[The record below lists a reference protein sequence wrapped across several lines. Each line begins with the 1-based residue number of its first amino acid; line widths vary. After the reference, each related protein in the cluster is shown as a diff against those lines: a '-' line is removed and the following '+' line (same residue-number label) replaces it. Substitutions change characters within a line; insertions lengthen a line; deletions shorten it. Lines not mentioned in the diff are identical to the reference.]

1 MAFLEMSKDKTL
13 MIVESPAKA
22 RTIGK
27 LLGPGTKVL
36 ASMGHVRDLP
46 PRDLG
51 VDVAHDFR
59 PEYVLTANGRKVM
72 KGLKEAAKDC
82 TQIYLATDPDREGE
96 AIAWHLQALLKG
108 ATKGAFHRIAYHE
121 ITRGAIEN
129 AFRHPGQV
137 ELPLVDAQQARRV
150 LDRLV
155 GYQVSPLLWRNVE
168 KDTSAGR
175 VQSVALRLIVD
186 REREIQAFQPVE
198 FWNLEAVFAPRGAG
212 DVKLKTRLAKLNGK
226 KANIPD
232 GESARRLADALQDPR
247 ATHQVSAITS
257 TPRSQHPAPPFTTST
272 LQQAAGGALRF
283 GTSQTMSIAQQ
294 LYEGVDLGGASA
306 GLITYMRTDSVHI
319 AKEAQDAARE
329 FIQGAYGDSYVP
341 EKPRFYRSGKS
352 AQEAHEAIRPTSVE
366 RTPDSLAPY
375 LTAPQLKLYTLIWNR
390 FVASQM
396 ADARQVDHAIEILS
410 QGGPLQTLELPCA
423 GANAAGVQCTF
434 RAAARETLFPG
445 YLKVYAMRDLGQEDE
460 MDNLKGSLPQLP
472 SGALC
477 DLLELQKEQCFT
489 QPPGRYSEASLVKAL
504 EANGVGRPSTF
515 ASIVKTILDRSYVE
529 KEKSSLKPTD
539 LGFRVN
545 DYLVDRF
552 PDLFDVG
559 FTARMEGELD
569 QIEEGKINWVA
580 MLHEFYDKFQTWLA
594 QGGAAVSTGTLPEKT
609 LQGLLALFPAD
620 FPYDPPVAGARRVY
634 NDATFVENLR
644 KRLAEDPARISERQ
658 CAAFLSLAAKYCQR
672 MPGLRKGVEALGL
685 GRQLQACATAAAA
698 AAERRQNAPEKTP
711 AEPALKELLDAMK
724 HLEFEEPVTRGRR
737 VYDDGKFFRSLARQV
752 SVSGVLSAPQREA
765 LRKLALKYARKL
777 PALPG
782 IARELDWSL
791 DDDRAAPAAAGNT
804 TPAGTVGDDNNAAA
818 AAGSPGSDAL
828 AQRLAALT
836 KEIKAWNPATKR
848 GSRVYDDKKFVD
860 SLLKQLETRGALSGR
875 QTSAWIKTL
884 SRYAA
889 QLPDGALDGLAPEAE
904 ASANAPAPALQ
915 ETCPLCG
922 KPLRRIA
929 YRGRTFL
936 GCTGYPECK
945 FSKKG

>member
-1 MAFLEMSKDKTL
+1 MTKEKTL

-27 LLGPGTKVL
+27 LLGAGTKVL

-51 VDVAHDFR
+51 VDVANDFR

-72 KGLKEAAKDC
+72 KGLKDAAKEC

-96 AIAWHLQALLKG
+96 AIAWHLQALLK
-108 ATKGAFHRIAYHE
+108 ASTKGAFHRIAYHE
-121 ITRGAIEN
+121 ITRSAIEN
-129 AFRHPGQV
+129 AFHHPGQV

-198 FWNLEAVFAPRGAG
+198 FWNLEAIFAPQSAG
-212 DVKLKTRLAKLNGK
+212 DVKLKTRLTKLNGK

-232 GESARRLADALQDPR
+232 GESAKKLADALQDAR
-247 ATHQVSAITS
+247 TTHQVCTITS

-294 LYEGVDLGGASA
+294 LYEGVDLGGTSA

-329 FIQGAYGDSYVP
+329 FIRGAYGESYVP
-341 EKPRFYRSGKS
+341 AKPNFYRSGKS

-396 ADARQVDHAIEILS
+396 ADAKQVDHAIEILS
-410 QGGPLQTLELPCA
+410 QGGPLQSLQLACT
-423 GANAAGVQCTF
+423 GAAAGIQCTF

-472 SGALC
+472 KGALC
-477 DLLELQKEQCFT
+477 DLLELKKEQCFT
-489 QPPGRYSEASLVKAL
+489 QPPSRYSEASLVKAL

-515 ASIVKTILDRSYVE
+515 ASIVKTILDRAYVE

-545 DYLVDRF
+545 DYLVNRF
-552 PDLFDVG
+552 PELFDVG

-569 QIEEGKINWVA
+569 QVEEGKLNWVA
-580 MLHEFYDKFQTWLA
+580 MLHEFYEKFQTWLA
-594 QGGAAVSTGTLPEKT
+594 QGGATVATGSLPEKT
-609 LQGLLALFPAD
+609 LQGLLALFPND
-620 FPYDPPVAGARRVY
+620 FPYDPPVAGARRIY
-634 NDATFVENLR
+634 NDAAFVENLQ
-644 KRLAEDPARISERQ
+644 KRLAEDPSKISERQ
-658 CAAFLSLAAKYCQR
+658 CAAFLSLVAKYCQR
-672 MPGLRKGVEALGL
+672 MPELQKNVEALGL
-685 GRQLQACATAAAA
+685 GKQLQACATAAAA

-711 AEPALKELLDAMK
+711 AEPALKDLLDAMK

-765 LRKLALKYARKL
+765 LRKLSLKYAKKL
-777 PALPG
+777 PTLPE
-782 IARELDWSL
+782 IAAKMGWSL
-791 DDDRAAPAAAGNT
+791 ADDRNATTTTGNDTHTHAVGEDSENPAPAT
-804 TPAGTVGDDNNAAA
+804 AAA
-818 AAGSPGSDAL
+818 SSPENDAL
-828 AQRLAALT
+828 AQKLAELT
-836 KEIKAWNPATKR
+836 AQIKTWNPAAKR
-848 GSRVYDDKKFVD
+848 GNRVYDDKKFVD
-860 SLLKQLETRGALSGR
+860 SLLKQLETRGTLSER
-875 QTSAWIKTL
+875 QTSAWLKTL

-889 QLPDGALDGLAPEAE
+889 QLPDGALDSLATDTPTTPH
-904 ASANAPAPALQ
+904 APAPTTTQ